1 MLGIRT
7 LGRECLPSSK
17 QSLTSITWTIA
28 LTWAPQ
34 SSRPRWR
41 ATTRTCGWWLRYFT
55 CLYLS
60 PIVTTC
66 HHLSPHVSPCHEL
79 TVDHQDGR
87 SIAVHR
93 ALLASSPLIALAE
106 EACCCHLPRVSP
118 APGQETVGVAGGA
131 GWGDLA
137 DRAGGGQ
144 PPVHRAV

>member
-1 MLGIRT
+1 MSAIIKAVTYIHNMDHSSDLGSAVFQAQVEGHHKD
-7 LGRECLPSSK
+7 LWLVA
-17 QSLTSITWTIA
+17 QVLHLSLLVSN
-28 LTWAPQ
+28 
-34 SSRPRWR
+34 
-41 ATTRTCGWWLRYFT
+41 
-55 CLYLS
+55 
-60 PIVTTC
+60 C